1 MERIKQAL
9 EKVKNQHLSEA
20 GRLAQPHP
28 DSLGTTFA
36 PRSSQTHHELED
48 ISYTRTRVVKLQV
61 EHLEKNRIVA
71 FNKNDPKSMAFDLL
85 RTHVLQKMEENG
97 WRTLAI
103 TSPTPEAGK
112 TVIAINLAMS
122 IAQQTNKT
130 AMLVDFDLRRPKI
143 GAYLGIPMEKSLAP
157 SIRTLNDLLDGTSE
171 LPDILVNPGMPRLV
185 VLPTKDPVKKS
196 SEILS
201 SKKIADLIK
210 HLRGRY
216 ESRIVIFD
224 LAPLLGIDDAIALLP
239 QIDCVLMV
247 VANGMSTK
255 REIEDSLHLLPAKK
269 IIGTILNK
277 AAIEPMAYY
286 Y

>member
-1 MERIKQAL
+1 MERIKQAI
-9 EKVKNQHLSEA
+9 EKVKNQTSS
-20 GRLAQPHP
+20 GTGPLAQPHP
-28 DSLGTTFA
+28 DNHATMTT
-36 PRSSQTHHELED
+36 PRSSQTHNELED
-48 ISYTRTRVVKLQV
+48 VSYTQTRVIKLRA

-71 FNKNDPKSMAFDLL
+71 FNKSDPKSMVFDLL
-85 RTHVLQKMEENG
+85 RTHILQKMEENG

-143 GAYLGIPMEKSLAP
+143 GAYLGIPMEKSL
-157 SIRTLNDLLDGTSE
+157 NDLLAGTAE
-171 LPDILVNPGMPRLV
+171 LADVLVNPDMPRLV
-185 VLPTKDPVKKS
+185 LLPTRSPVKNS
-196 SEILS
+196 SETLS

-210 HLRGRY
+210 DLRERY
-216 ESRIVIFD
+216 ESRIILFD
-224 LAPLLGIDDAIALLP
+224 LPPVLFTDDAIALLP

-247 VANGMSTK
+247 VANGMSTR
-255 REIEDSLHLLPAKK
+255 REIEDSLRLLPAESL
-269 IIGTILNK
+269 IGTILNK
-277 AAIEPMAYY
+277 AEIEPRAYY

>member
-1 MERIKQAL
+1 MERIKQAI
-9 EKVKNQHLSEA
+9 EKVKNQRSSGA
-20 GRLAQPHP
+20 GPLAQPHQ
-28 DSLGTTFA
+28 DHQGTTFPQQSA
-36 PRSSQTHHELED
+36 QAHDELQD
-48 ISYTRTRVVKLQV
+48 VSYKHTRVVKLRA

-71 FNKNDPKSMAFDLL
+71 FSKNDPKSMIFDVL

-103 TSPTPEAGK
+103 TSPSPEAGK
-112 TVIAINLAMS
+112 TVVAINLAMS

-143 GAYLGIPMEKSLAP
+143 GAYLGIPMEKSL
-157 SIRTLNDLLDGTSE
+157 NDLLDGTAE
-171 LPDILVNPGMPRLV
+171 LADVLVNPDMQRLV
-185 VLPTKDPVKKS
+185 VLPTRSPVKNS
-196 SEILS
+196 SETLS

-210 HLRGRY
+210 DLRERY

-224 LAPLLGIDDAIALLP
+224 LPPMLVTDDAIALLP

-255 REIEDSLHLLPAKK
+255 RDIEDSLSHLPSANL
-269 IIGTILNK
+269 IGTILNK
-277 AAIEPMAYY
+277 AESDPVGYY
-286 Y
+286 YY

>member
-1 MERIKQAL
+1 L
-9 EKVKNQHLSEA
+9 ENVNYQ
-20 GRLAQPHP
+20 Q
-28 DSLGTTFA
+28 
-36 PRSSQTHHELED
+36 
-48 ISYTRTRVVKLQV
+48 TRVVELRT

-71 FNKNDPKSMAFDLL
+71 FNKSDPKSMAFDLL
-85 RTHVLQKMEENG
+85 RTHVLQRMEENG

-112 TVIAINLAMS
+112 TVIAINLAIS

-143 GAYLGIPMEKSLAP
+143 GAYLGIPMEKSL
-157 SIRTLNDLLDGTSE
+157 NDLLDGTAE
-171 LPDILVNPGMPRLV
+171 LAEVLVNPDMPRLV
-185 VLPTKDPVKKS
+185 LLPTRDPVKNS
-196 SEILS
+196 SETLS

-210 HLRGRY
+210 DLRERY

-224 LAPLLGIDDAIALLP
+224 LPPMLVTDDAISLLP

-255 REIEDSLHLLPAKK
+255 REIEDSLRLLPAANL
-269 IIGTILNK
+269 IGTILNK
-277 AAIEPMAYY
+277 AEIEPRDYY

>member
-1 MERIKQAL
+1 MERIKQAI
-9 EKVKNQHLSEA
+9 EKVKNQTSS
-20 GRLAQPHP
+20 GTRPLAQPHP
-28 DSLGTTFA
+28 DNHATMLT
-36 PRSSQTHHELED
+36 PRSSQTHNELEEV
-48 ISYTRTRVVKLQV
+48 SYTQTRVIKLRA

-71 FNKNDPKSMAFDLL
+71 FNKSDPKSMVFDLL
-85 RTHVLQKMEENG
+85 RTHILQKMEENG

-143 GAYLGIPMEKSLAP
+143 GAYLGIPMEKSL
-157 SIRTLNDLLDGTSE
+157 NDLLAGTAE
-171 LPDILVNPGMPRLV
+171 LADVLVNHDMPRLV
-185 VLPTKDPVKKS
+185 LLPTRSPVKNS
-196 SEILS
+196 SETLS

-210 HLRGRY
+210 DLRERY
-216 ESRIVIFD
+216 ESRIIIFD
-224 LAPLLGIDDAIALLP
+224 LPPVLFTDDAIALLP

-247 VANGMSTK
+247 VANGMSTR
-255 REIEDSLHLLPAKK
+255 REIEDSIRLLPADNL
-269 IIGTILNK
+269 IGTILNK
-277 AAIEPMAYY
+277 AEIEPRAYY

>member
-1 MERIKQAL
+1 MERIKQAI
-9 EKVKNQHLSEA
+9 EKVKNQQASVTS
-20 GRLAQPHP
+20 RLPQPQP
-28 DSLGTTFA
+28 DSHGTA
-36 PRSSQTHHELED
+36 SSSQAQNELENV
-48 ISYTRTRVVKLQV
+48 SYKYTRVVKLQA

-71 FNKNDPKSMAFDLL
+71 FNKNDPKSIIFDLL

-112 TVIAINLAMS
+112 TVVAINLALS

-143 GAYLGIPMEKSLAP
+143 GAYLGLSMEKS
-157 SIRTLNDLLDGTSE
+157 LNDLLDGTAK
-171 LPDILVNPGMPRLV
+171 LPDVLVNPDIPRLL
-185 VLPTKDPVKKS
+185 VLATKHPVRKS
-196 SEILS
+196 SETLS
-201 SKKIADLIK
+201 SKTISDLIK
-210 HLRGRY
+210 DLRERY

-224 LAPLLGIDDAIALLP
+224 LPPVLVTDDAITLIP
-239 QIDCVLMV
+239 QIDCVLLV

-255 REIEDSLHLLPAKK
+255 REIEDSIRLLPAANL
-269 IIGTILNK
+269 IGTVLNK
-277 AAIEPMAYY
+277 AEIEPWASYY